1 MKNAMIFTA
10 LVAFVAAVPDTTS
23 SDLPETML
31 VDEAASYEEAAA
43 FLQKSN
49 SNACLDLATATE
61 KEVKD
66 NVKQQQ
72 DMLNKL
78 PNGSQCNSRGQ
89 DLIKKAEANKRDADR
104 KVSDANKKVAA
115 ANNANV
121 VWGKAPFNSIQK
133 GKCEQFYNGN
143 AYRTAASRFATA
155 TATKQKAQGAAQE
168 AKNGVALAKEQ
179 AASLVKQCQCN
190 TATAHAKMLGDAKK
204 KSESQNKAAWTKAA
218 HLRCVIKGISASKC
232 RVPTMPTVTAP
243 RLVGASLSAC
253 NNHVAMVINGNDNT
267 MHYGSALW
275 TNKQMGTFG
284 KGNMK
289 KPAFLLP
296 ATKATM
302 KFWNGRAV
310 SFNMHGRSLYDNFR
324 GGTRNINID
333 GGYGR
338 WRGLGFSWQPNC
350 NHQGFNL
357 REPHNNNVR
366 LGINFNNENNC
377 GSTDASIGV
386 GMSRFTGGR
395 SAGGFCGCCS
405 AGNGCHQ
412 RAGTVT
418 ISVNVKAGT
427 MITPK
432 PTKSPTKSP
441 TRGGSCNPSR
451 GGYKFTSLTVTKCPS
466 GMCPIFSES
475 TCKTAMKS
483 LTGKS
488 VSSVGRSC
496 WHKHPQGCFTHYPK
510 NKSTRILM
518 NKTGC
523 GLKTGTTYF
532 DTSAICK
539 RL

>member
-1 MKNAMIFTA
+1 MGDSLTKQRTVQELTMMKNAMIFAA

-89 DLIKKAEANKRDADR
+89 DLVTKAKDASAAADR
-104 KVSDANKKVAA
+104 KVRDAQTQVA
-115 ANNANV
+115 
-121 VWGKAPFNSIQK
+121 I
-133 GKCEQFYNGN
+133 
-143 AYRTAASRFATA
+143 
-155 TATKQKAQGAAQE
+155 AQ
-168 AKNGVALAKEQ
+168 EQ

-190 TATAHAKMLGDAKK
+190 TATAHSKMLSDSKR
-204 KSESQNKAAWTKAA
+204 KSEQQNKSAWTKAA

-232 RVPTMPTVTAP
+232 KVPTMPTVKAP
-243 RLVGASLSAC
+243 RLVGASLASC
-253 NNHVAMVINGNDNT
+253 NNHVAMVINGNDRT

-275 TNKQMGTFG
+275 TNKQLGTFG
-284 KGNMK
+284 NGNMK

-296 ATKATM
+296 ATEATM
-302 KFWNGRAV
+302 KFWNGRSV

-324 GGTRNINID
+324 GGTRRINID

-386 GMSRFTGGR
+386 GVSRFTGSR
-395 SAGGFCGCCS
+395 SAGAFCGCCS

-418 ISVNVKAGT
+418 ITVNVKAGT

-441 TRGGSCNPSR
+441 TRGAV
-451 GGYKFTSLTVTKCPS
+451 GGYKFTALTKVVCPS
-466 GMCPIFSES
+466 GMSPIYSES
-475 TCKTAMKS
+475 TCKTAMKA

-488 VSSVGRSC
+488 VTSVGRSC
-496 WHKHPQGCFTHYPK
+496 WHKHPVGCFTHYPK

-518 NKTGC
+518 NKSGC
-523 GLKTGTTYF
+523 GLKSGTTYF